1 MLKPLLFALLL
12 LAARPAFAQTAP
24 AAQPAAAVPYQYC
37 TLVSAGGFSYNAR
50 VFLEYG
56 QTGKDGAQD
65 PELNRDDVAVRKLR
79 SAMAALRYLSSH
91 GWECIG
97 VSTLP
102 IEINPSSGSVDAETG
117 YLLRRPAR

>member
-1 MLKPLLFALLL
+1 MLKPLLFALL

-24 AAQPAAAVPYQYC
+24 AAQPAVAASYQYC
-37 TLVSAGGFSYNAR
+37 TLVSAGGFSYNTR

-65 PELNRDDVAVRKLR
+65 PELNRDDVVVRKLR

>member
-1 MLKPLLFALLL
+1 MLKLLLFALL
-12 LAARPAFAQTAP
+12 LAARPAFAQTAL
-24 AAQPAAAVPYQYC
+24 AAQPAVAASYQYC

>member
-1 MLKPLLFALLL
+1 MLKPLLFALL

-24 AAQPAAAVPYQYC
+24 AAQPAAVASYQYC
-37 TLVSAGGFSYNAR
+37 TLVSAGGFSYNTR

>member
-1 MLKPLLFALLL
+1 MLKPLLFALL

-24 AAQPAAAVPYQYC
+24 AAQPAVAASYQYC
-37 TLVSAGGFSYNAR
+37 TLVSAGGFSYNTR

>member
-1 MLKPLLFALLL
+1 MLKPLLFALL

-24 AAQPAAAVPYQYC
+24 ATQLAAAASHQYC

>member
-1 MLKPLLFALLL
+1 MLKPLLFALL
-12 LAARPAFAQTAP
+12 LAARPAFAQTVP
-24 AAQPAAAVPYQYC
+24 AAQPAVAVPYQYC
-37 TLVSAGGFSYNAR
+37 TLVSAGGFSYTAR

-65 PELNRDDVAVRKLR
+65 PELDLDNVAVRKLR
-79 SAMAALRYLSSH
+79 SAMAALRHLSSR

-102 IEINPSSGSVDAETG
+102 IKIYPSSGSVDAETG

>member
-79 SAMAALRYLSSH
+79 SAMAALRYLSSR

-102 IEINPSSGSVDAETG
+102 IKIYPSSGSVDAETG